1 MGERRGRRASAT
13 AVRAATRAHAAEPV
27 REDDGVT
34 THDSAPGATR
44 AAALDL
50 TSLDDAARA
59 RVEVLDD
66 LAWRGLIADST
77 DLGALSDAAAA
88 APVTLY
94 CGFDPTAPSL
104 HMGNLLQILTVRRFQ
119 LAGHRPLALVG
130 GATGLI
136 GDPKES
142 GERSLNETEVVHAW
156 VERIRAQLER
166 FLDFESPDNAA
177 VMVNN
182 YDWTRGLSTLE
193 FLRDVGKH
201 FSVNRMLD
209 REAVSARLAGA
220 GISYT
225 EFSYQLL
232 QSYDYLQLHRQF
244 GCTLQ
249 TGGSDQW
256 GNIVAGVDL
265 VRRTEGARVHA
276 LTTPLVTKADG
287 TKFGKTESG
296 TVWLDPALTSP
307 YAFFQFWLN
316 TEDAITATLL
326 RMFSFRSHAE
336 IEALEASLRE
346 RPQAREAQRALAE
359 ELTDLV
365 HGVAE
370 RSKVDAAARSLFGQG
385 DVALHD
391 LDLSTLDAALAETPH
406 AVVSQAEWAQGLT
419 VADALARSGL
429 VASKGAGRRT
439 IVEGG
444 AYVGNVR
451 VTDETATLSSADV
464 LHGRWV
470 LLRRGRR
477 HIGGIRLSEV

>member
-1 MGERRGRRASAT
+1 
-13 AVRAATRAHAAEPV
+13 
-27 REDDGVT
+27 VT
-34 THDSAPGATR
+34 QETTST
-44 AAALDL
+44 LDVS
-50 TSLDDAARA
+50 TLDDTARA
-59 RVEVLDD
+59 RAAVLDD
-66 LAWRGLIADST
+66 LAWRGLVADST
-77 DLGALSDAAAA
+77 DLEALRAAAA
-88 APVTLY
+88 DGPVTLY

-104 HMGNLLQILTVRRFQ
+104 HLGNLLQILTVRRFQ

-142 GERSLNETEVVHAW
+142 GERTLNPVDL
-156 VERIRAQLER
+156 VERWVARIRGQLER
-166 FLDFESPDNAA
+166 FFEFDDVPNAA

-182 YDWTRGLSTLE
+182 YDWTQGLSTLE

-209 REAVSARLAGA
+209 REAVAARLAGA

-232 QSYDYLQLHRQF
+232 QSYDYLQLFRQF

-265 VRRTEGARVHA
+265 IRRVEGARVHA

-296 TVWLDPALTSP
+296 TVWLDAELTSP

-316 TEDAITATLL
+316 TEDSIAATLL
-326 RMFSFRSHAE
+326 RMFSFRPREE

-365 HGVAE
+365 HGAAE
-370 RSKVDAAARSLFGQG
+370 RAKVDAAARALFGQG
-385 DVALHD
+385 DVAD
-391 LDLSTLDAALAETPH
+391 LDPATLDAALAEAPH
-406 AVVSQAEWAQGLT
+406 AVVGAQEWAEGLS

-429 VASKGAGRRT
+429 VASKGAARRT
-439 IVEGG
+439 ISEGG
-444 AYVGNVR
+444 AYVANVR
-451 VTDETATLSSADV
+451 VTDEAAALTPTDL
-464 LHGRWV
+464 LHGRWI

-477 HIGGIRLSEV
+477 HIGGIRVDGA